1 MTVKSRSSSD
11 AILGR
16 PRRWWMRTL
25 IINAAMTLIV
35 FGAIQLVPVSRENPP
50 VLREPLWDSPETR
63 ALAQTAC
70 FDCHSNETVWPWY
83 ARLAPSSWVVWY
95 DVTEGREALNF
106 SEWDRHADDEYVDPN
121 DPFPP
126 KTLSERIEAVI
137 RDGSMP
143 PGTYRLAH
151 PAARLSAAQ
160 REALIEGL
168 VRTVRASQDAP
179 ATLSARSDG

>member
-1 MTVKSRSSSD
+1 MSTLSPSRTV
-11 AILGR
+11 LGR
-16 PRRWWMRTL
+16 SRRWWTRTL
-25 IINAAMTLIV
+25 LINAAIGLL
-35 FGAIQLVPVSRENPP
+35 FLGAIQLLPVPRQNPP
-50 VLREPLWDSPETR
+50 VLREPVWDSPETR

-70 FDCHSNETVWPWY
+70 FDCHSNETAWPWY
-83 ARLAPSSWVVWY
+83 ARIAPSSWVIWY

-106 SEWDRHADDEYVDPN
+106 SEWDRHADDEYIDPN

-160 REALIEGL
+160 KEALIAGL
-168 VRTVRASQDAP
+168 VRTVRANQDALP
-179 ATLSARSDG
+179 AP

>member
-1 MTVKSRSSSD
+1 MSTLSPYRTV
-11 AILGR
+11 LGR
-16 PRRWWMRTL
+16 PRRWWARTL
-25 IINAAMTLIV
+25 TINAVIGLL
-35 FGAIQLVPVSRENPP
+35 FLGAIQLVPVPRQNPP
-50 VLREPLWDSPETR
+50 VLREPVWDSPETR
-63 ALAQTAC
+63 ALAQGAC
-70 FDCHSNETVWPWY
+70 FDCHSNQTVWPWY
-83 ARLAPSSWVVWY
+83 ARIAPSSWVVWY

-106 SEWDRHADDEYVDPN
+106 SEWDRHANDEYIDPD

-160 REALIEGL
+160 KEALIEGL
-168 VRTVRASQDAP
+168 VRTVQANQDAP
-179 ATLSARSDG
+179 PAP

>member
-1 MTVKSRSSSD
+1 M
-11 AILGR
+11 
-16 PRRWWMRTL
+16 
-25 IINAAMTLIV
+25 IINAAMALIV
-35 FGAIQLVPVSRENPP
+35 FGAIQLVPVPRENPP

-106 SEWDRHADDEYVDPN
+106 SEWDRHADDEYVDPA

-126 KTLSERIEAVI
+126 QTLSERIEAVI

-151 PAARLSAAQ
+151 SAARLSAAQ
-160 REALIEGL
+160 KEVLIEGL
-168 VRTVRASQDAP
+168 VRTVKGSQDAP
-179 ATLSARSDG
+179 SAHSDG